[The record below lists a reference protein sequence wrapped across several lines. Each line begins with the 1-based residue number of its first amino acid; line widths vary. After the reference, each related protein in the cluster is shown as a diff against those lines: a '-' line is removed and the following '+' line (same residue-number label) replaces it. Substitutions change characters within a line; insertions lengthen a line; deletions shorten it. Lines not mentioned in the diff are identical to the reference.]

1 MTVRAAWSAIS
12 PAAAGRDKLA
22 MAYIYIYITKR
33 RQLKQKKKNI
43 YIFLPKKDNLSK
55 IRYKIKDGL

>member
-22 MAYIYIYITKR
+22 MAYIYITKR

-43 YIFLPKKDNLSK
+43 YIVLPKKKRQLEQNQV
-55 IRYKIKDGL
+55 